1 MRPEAQALWPSALP
15 DSEWDAADAIFT
27 GDTEEDGAGRWR
39 FPHAALGETWPM
51 RLLDV
56 AFLGRFTAFRHV
68 GVFPEQ
74 IVHWAWMMNAIKTH
88 GGRPKVL
95 NLFGYTGVASLAA
108 AAAGAEV
115 THVDASKKAIGWGR
129 ENQALARMTDKP
141 IRWICDDAMK
151 FIEREQRRGNTYDI
165 ILTDPPRFGRGPE
178 GEVWQL
184 FDHLPKMLD
193 ICRELLS
200 PKAIGLV
207 LTAYSIRASFYSM
220 HELMMETMR
229 GRGGL
234 VESGELIIREDGGGR
249 PRALHI
255 TFQPVDAMTHDDNG
269 PRRPGQVKEITSLSN
284 PIIKD
289 IKALSMKK
297 NREESG
303 TFMAEGLKLV
313 IDALEMGWRI
323 ETLMYAKSAKD
334 KPLVE
339 KIAAKTVA
347 SGGQVLEVS
356 EKVLSS
362 VTRRDNP
369 QMVVGIFHARWKPL
383 KDIRPQAN
391 ETWLALDRVRD
402 PGNLGTIIRTAD
414 AAGASGVILV
424 GDTTDPFAPRNGA
437 RNHGLGLLAAG
448 HADIGGG
455 FHQMAEGIRHGDDRD
470 ASERRRGLPQAGLSR
485 QAGDPADGQR
495 TGGAAGRTGRC
506 RRYTCAHPPAGP
518 GGFAEPRRRDWRHA
532 V

>member
-1 MRPEAQALWPSALP
+1 MVKSKNHARGVRSAGKAGTDASRVGTRRDESKHEPRPVKSAPRKPAPEPPTRIREEKWEKASASVPIFMPRREGARPEGRAPVILETSGEHGYRLLDTGGGLKLEQYGEIRVVRPEAQALWPSALP
-15 DSEWDAADAIFT
+15 DSEWDAADAVFS

-39 FPHAALGETWPM
+39 FPHSALGETWPM

-56 AFLGRFTAFRHV
+56 DFFGRFTAFRHV

-74 IVHWAWMMNAIKTH
+74 IVHWAWMMDAIKTH

-129 ENQALARMTDKP
+129 ENQSLARMTEKP

-234 VESGELIIREDGGGR
+234 VESGELIIREDGGAA
-249 PRALHI
+249 RALS
-255 TFQPVDAMTHDDNG
+255 
-269 PRRPGQVKEITSLSN
+269 TSLFS
-284 PIIKD
+284 
-289 IKALSMKK
+289 
-297 NREESG
+297 
-303 TFMAEGLKLV
+303 
-313 IDALEMGWRI
+313 
-323 ETLMYAKSAKD
+323 
-334 KPLVE
+334 
-339 KIAAKTVA
+339 
-347 SGGQVLEVS
+347 
-356 EKVLSS
+356 
-362 VTRRDNP
+362 
-369 QMVVGIFHARWKPL
+369 RWT
-383 KDIRPQAN
+383 Q
-391 ETWLALDRVRD
+391 
-402 PGNLGTIIRTAD
+402 
-414 AAGASGVILV
+414 
-424 GDTTDPFAPRNGA
+424 
-437 RNHGLGLLAAG
+437 
-448 HADIGGG
+448 
-455 FHQMAEGIRHGDDRD
+455 
-470 ASERRRGLPQAGLSR
+470 
-485 QAGDPADGQR
+485 
-495 TGGAAGRTGRC
+495 
-506 RRYTCAHPPAGP
+506 
-518 GGFAEPRRRDWRHA
+518 
-532 V
+532 